1 MSRRLAGARQLSM
14 PTGRV
19 RFSSYSVRTLLIIF
33 GAAITAPLLVLL
45 SVLLYWSASGER
57 DRLEGRLLQVANEL
71 ADDLDRDIDR
81 NIALLQTLATSPLI
95 TGADWSGF
103 YQQAKAALGDRAYLV
118 LVDAS
123 GRQLVNTFVPY
134 GQEPVFTGDFDT
146 LRGVIQSRQP
156 VVSNLFASL
165 VVKKPVFNISIP
177 VVRGDEVRYVMSLGL
192 LPEDLLRLLTVQ
204 EADWV
209 LAVWDR
215 NDVIVA
221 RSREHQRFVGQK
233 LPERNQRAPAGI
245 ANSINLEG
253 EAVRRAVVAS
263 RLSGWR
269 LSVSVPRASAE
280 APLRS
285 TLLLLGAATLT
296 CLLMACAL
304 GYLAARIVAKPLVS
318 AAAAARAFGGGEPG
332 RLPSSIVSEVNDL
345 VAALTESGA
354 RQRLLSGELAHRCKN
369 ILAVVQTV
377 VMRSLAGE
385 RLAADAG
392 PEISRRLQSLARA
405 NDLLLAREWRG
416 ASLREVVQSE
426 LEAFGDRVVMSGPD
440 VIVRPNL
447 IQPFMLVIHELAT
460 NASKYGALSDPRG
473 RVALTWQV
481 AAQTLT
487 IEWTERHGP
496 AVQQPSKEG
505 FGSRVLKQAV
515 PDADARLTFREDG
528 FAYRL
533 EVPLSQLESE
543 ERIFRSGRASSL

>member
-1 MSRRLAGARQLSM
+1 MGLASARQPLM
-14 PTGRV
+14 PRSRV

-45 SVLLYWSASGER
+45 SVLLYWSASAER
-57 DRLEGRLLQVANEL
+57 DRLEGRLRQVAGEL
-71 ADDLDRDIDR
+71 ADDLDRDVDR
-81 NIALLQTLATSPLI
+81 SIALLQTLATSPLV
-95 TGADWSGF
+95 TSEDWVGF

-118 LVDAS
+118 LVDAN

-134 GQEPVFTGDFDT
+134 GQEPTFTGDFDT
-146 LRGVIQSRQP
+146 LRTVTESRRP
-156 VVSNLFASL
+156 IVSNLFVSL

-177 VVRGDEVRYVMSLGL
+177 VVRNDEVRYVMSLGL
-192 LPEDLLRLLTVQ
+192 TPEDLLRILTVK

-209 LAVWDR
+209 LSVWDR

-221 RSREHQRFVGQK
+221 RSRKHEQFVGQA
-233 LPERNQRAPAGI
+233 LPARSQQASAGV
-245 ANSINLEG
+245 ANSISLEG
-253 EAVRRAVVAS
+253 DPVRRAVAIA

-280 APLRS
+280 EPLKS
-285 TLLLLGAATLT
+285 TLWLLSVATVT
-296 CLLMACAL
+296 CLLAAGAL

-318 AAAAARAFGGGEPG
+318 AAAAARAFGVAEPA
-332 RLPSSIVSEVNDL
+332 RLPPSIVREVNDL
-345 VAALTESGA
+345 VAALTEAGA

-385 RLAADAG
+385 RFAADAG

-416 ASLREVVQSE
+416 ASLRDIAQSE
-426 LEAFGDRVVMSGPD
+426 LEAFGDRVVITGPD

-447 IQPFMLVIHELAT
+447 IQPLMLVIHELAT
-460 NASKYGALSDPRG
+460 NASKYGGLSNPRG
-473 RVALTWQV
+473 RIALTWQV
-481 AAQTLT
+481 TASTLT

-505 FGSRVLKQAV
+505 FGSRVLKQAI
-515 PDADARLTFREDG
+515 PDGQATLSFREGG

-533 EVPLSQLESE
+533 EMPLTQLEPE
-543 ERIFRSGRASSL
+543 ERGVRSGRASSL